1 MTRSTPTAINR
12 MIGDLRAALRKQPE
26 GAAFI
31 GVVTI
36 LDESTPITIGSVG
49 ATPSHYVALAGMAMQ
64 RAIEKM
70 TAMKEPPRDLI
81 AKIHAALA
89 ALDLYDE
96 GAPDA

>member
-1 MTRSTPTAINR
+1 MTRCAAKAVDG
-12 MIGDLRAALRKQPE
+12 MIGKLRAALRQQPE

-36 LDESTPITIGSVG
+36 LDESTPITLGSVG
-49 ATPSHYVALAGMAMQ
+49 ATPSHYVALANMAMQ

-70 TAMKEPPRDLI
+70 AAMKEPPRDLI
-81 AKIHAALA
+81 AKTHAALA